1 VTITSSTIYLI
12 ADNAP
17 INAKVNFAT
26 SCVSTASVPTSNV
39 ICASNSPVDEVLGLR
54 KITLLIKKMTGSCL
68 NSDTDDHLALFLV
81 KINLKVTSIFPL
93 CIKYFIQCDELGE
106 ITISGITEKYS
117 DAQQILAVL
126 ASADVFKLFVYGER
140 GFVLTFFLLEKL
152 QMSKKQ
158 YYNALHKLKI
168 LGLLE
173 KTDGLYHHTVSG
185 SILHKQ
191 VVQQLVQLS
200 KHQRDLKIIDV
211 LKKTGQYSDDEIRKF
226 IEQITKDNNNL
237 IPKSTATNNTIINSY
252 EEMVKTIRDRIELA
266 NKEILIATRTSFDE
280 GIAALINS
288 IKLGVKVRILVDE
301 RLISEYHRVYS
312 SSIQK
317 SESLPVNA
325 KHSEERMKVVENP
338 WYHSG
343 VEIERR
349 VGQIPFGLII
359 FDRNEVGIELVDS
372 YNPDKFTAGILVK
385 DSQIGDAM
393 LKLYEKLWYNSHSV

>member
-1 VTITSSTIYLI
+1 
-12 ADNAP
+12 
-17 INAKVNFAT
+17 
-26 SCVSTASVPTSNV
+26 
-39 ICASNSPVDEVLGLR
+39 
-54 KITLLIKKMTGSCL
+54 MTP
-68 NSDTDDHLALFLV
+68 
-81 KINLKVTSIFPL
+81 KVTSIFPS
-93 CIKYFIQCDELGE
+93 CVKYFIKRDELDE
-106 ITISGITEKYS
+106 ITISGIIEKYS

-140 GFVLTFFLLEKL
+140 GFVYSLFLLEKL
-152 QMSKKQ
+152 RMSKKQ

-185 SILHKQ
+185 SILHEQ

-200 KHQRDLKIIDV
+200 KHQRELKIIDV

-237 IPKSTATNNTIINSY
+237 IPKSAAIANNTIIINSH
-252 EEMVKTIRDRIELA
+252 EELVKIIRDRIELA
-266 NKEILIATRTSFDE
+266 NKEILIATRISFDE

-312 SSIQK
+312 SNIQK
-317 SESLPVNA
+317 SNSLSVINA
-325 KHSEERMKVVENP
+325 KHTEERMKVVKNP

-372 YNPDKFTAGILVK
+372 YNPDKFTAGMLVK
-385 DSQIGDAM
+385 DSQIGDAV
-393 LKLYEKLWYNSHSV
+393 LKLYEELWYNSHSV

>member
-1 VTITSSTIYLI
+1 VTGY
-12 ADNAP
+12 
-17 INAKVNFAT
+17 
-26 SCVSTASVPTSNV
+26 
-39 ICASNSPVDEVLGLR
+39 
-54 KITLLIKKMTGSCL
+54 CL
-68 NSDTDDHLALFLV
+68 NSGIDGHYSL
-81 KINLKVTSIFPL
+81 SPGIF
-93 CIKYFIQCDELGE
+93 KYFTYCVESGE
-106 ITISGITEKYS
+106 ITISRITEKYS

-140 GFVLTFFLLEKL
+140 GFVFSLFLLEKL

-185 SILHKQ
+185 SILHEQ

-200 KHQRDLKIIDV
+200 KHQRELKIIDV

-237 IPKSTATNNTIINSY
+237 VPKSAATNNTIINSP
-252 EEMVKTIRDRIELA
+252 EELVKTIRDRIELA
-266 NKEILIATRTSFDE
+266 NKEILIATRISFDE

-312 SSIQK
+312 SNIQK
-317 SESLPVNA
+317 SESLAVINA
-325 KHSEERMKVVENP
+325 KHSEERMKVIENP

-385 DSQIGDAM
+385 DSQIGEAM
-393 LKLYEKLWYNSHSV
+393 LKLYEELWYNSHSV

>member
-1 VTITSSTIYLI
+1 MT
-12 ADNAP
+12 
-17 INAKVNFAT
+17 AKVTLIFP
-26 SCVSTASVPTSNV
+26 SCV
-39 ICASNSPVDEVLGLR
+39 
-54 KITLLIKKMTGSCL
+54 
-68 NSDTDDHLALFLV
+68 
-81 KINLKVTSIFPL
+81 
-93 CIKYFIQCDELGE
+93 KYFIKRDELGE

-140 GFVLTFFLLEKL
+140 GFVFSLFLLEKL
-152 QMSKKQ
+152 RMSKKQ

-185 SILHKQ
+185 SILHEQ

-200 KHQRDLKIIDV
+200 KHQRELKIIDV

-237 IPKSTATNNTIINSY
+237 IPKSAATTNNTIIINSH
-252 EEMVKTIRDRIELA
+252 EELVKIIRDRIELA
-266 NKEILIATRTSFDE
+266 NKEILIATRISFDE

-301 RLISEYHRVYS
+301 RLISEYHRVYY

-317 SESLPVNA
+317 SDSLPVINA
-325 KHSEERMKVVENP
+325 NKHTEERMKVVENP

-372 YNPDKFTAGILVK
+372 YNPDKFTAGMLVK
-385 DSQIGDAM
+385 DSQIGDAV
-393 LKLYEKLWYNSHSV
+393 LKLYEELWYNSHSV

>member
-1 VTITSSTIYLI
+1 M
-12 ADNAP
+12 NP
-17 INAKVNFAT
+17 
-26 SCVSTASVPTSNV
+26 
-39 ICASNSPVDEVLGLR
+39 
-54 KITLLIKKMTGSCL
+54 
-68 NSDTDDHLALFLV
+68 
-81 KINLKVTSIFPL
+81 KVTLVFPL
-93 CIKYFIQCDELGE
+93 CVKYFIQWDELGE

-140 GFVLTFFLLEKL
+140 GFVFSLFLLEKL

-185 SILHKQ
+185 SILHEQ
-191 VVQQLVQLS
+191 VIQQLVQLS
-200 KHQRDLKIIDV
+200 KHQRELKIIDV

-226 IEQITKDNNNL
+226 IEQITKDNNNNL
-237 IPKSTATNNTIINSY
+237 IPKSAATANNTIIINSP
-252 EEMVKTIRDRIELA
+252 EELVKTIRDRIELA
-266 NKEILIATRTSFDE
+266 NKEILIATRITFDE

-301 RLISEYHRVYS
+301 RLISEYHKVYY

-317 SESLPVNA
+317 SDSLPVINA

-372 YNPDKFTAGILVK
+372 YNPHKFTAGILVK
-385 DSQIGDAM
+385 DSQIGDAA
-393 LKLYEKLWYNSHSV
+393 LKLYEELWYNSHSV

>member
-1 VTITSSTIYLI
+1 M
-12 ADNAP
+12 
-17 INAKVNFAT
+17 
-26 SCVSTASVPTSNV
+26 
-39 ICASNSPVDEVLGLR
+39 NS
-54 KITLLIKKMTGSCL
+54 
-68 NSDTDDHLALFLV
+68 
-81 KINLKVTSIFPL
+81 KVTLIFPL
-93 CIKYFIQCDELGE
+93 CVKYFIKRDELGE

-117 DAQQILAVL
+117 DAQQILSVL

-140 GFVLTFFLLEKL
+140 GFVFSLFLLEKL

-185 SILHKQ
+185 SILHEQ

-200 KHQRDLKIIDV
+200 KHQRELKIIDV

-237 IPKSTATNNTIINSY
+237 IPKSAATANNTIIINSH
-252 EEMVKTIRDRIELA
+252 EELVKTIRDRIELA
-266 NKEILIATRTSFDE
+266 NKEILIATRISFDE

-312 SSIQK
+312 SNIQK
-317 SESLPVNA
+317 SDSLPVINA

-372 YNPDKFTAGILVK
+372 YNPNKFTAGMLVK

-393 LKLYEKLWYNSHSV
+393 LKLYEELWYNSHSV

>member
-1 VTITSSTIYLI
+1 
-12 ADNAP
+12 
-17 INAKVNFAT
+17 
-26 SCVSTASVPTSNV
+26 
-39 ICASNSPVDEVLGLR
+39 
-54 KITLLIKKMTGSCL
+54 M
-68 NSDTDDHLALFLV
+68 
-81 KINLKVTSIFPL
+81 KVTLAYPL
-93 CIKYFIQCDELGE
+93 SIKYFIQCDELGE
-106 ITISGITEKYS
+106 ITISGIIEKYS

-126 ASADVFKLFVYGER
+126 ASSDVFKLFVYAER
-140 GFVLTFFLLEKL
+140 GYVFSLFLLEKL
-152 QMSKKQ
+152 RMSKKQ

-173 KTDGLYHHTVSG
+173 KTDGLYHHTVAG

-200 KHQRDLKIIDV
+200 KHQRELKIIDD
-211 LKKTGQYSDDEIRKF
+211 LKKTGQYSDDEIKKF
-226 IEQITKDNNNL
+226 IDLITKDNNNNL
-237 IPKSTATNNTIINSY
+237 IPKSAAAANNTIINSH

-266 NKEILIATRTSFDE
+266 NNEILIATRITFDE

-288 IKLGVKVRILVDE
+288 IKLGVKVRIVVDE
-301 RLISEYHRVYS
+301 RLISEYHKVYY

-317 SESLPVNA
+317 SDSLPVINA

-385 DSQIGDAM
+385 DSQIGEEM
-393 LKLYEKLWYNSHSV
+393 LKLYEELWYNSHSV

>member
-1 VTITSSTIYLI
+1 M
-12 ADNAP
+12 
-17 INAKVNFAT
+17 
-26 SCVSTASVPTSNV
+26 
-39 ICASNSPVDEVLGLR
+39 R
-54 KITLLIKKMTGSCL
+54 HCL
-68 NSDTDDHLALFLV
+68 NSDIGGHLHPFLV
-81 KINLKVTSIFPL
+81 IIYTKVTLICPL
-93 CIKYFIQCDELGE
+93 CVKYFIQCDELGE
-106 ITISGITEKYS
+106 ITISGIAEKYS
-117 DAQQILAVL
+117 DAQQILSVL
-126 ASADVFKLFVYGER
+126 ASADAFKLFVYAER
-140 GFVLTFFLLEKL
+140 GFVFSLFLLEKL

-191 VVQQLVQLS
+191 VVQQLVQVS
-200 KHQRDLKIIDV
+200 KRQRELKIIDV
-211 LKKTGQYSDDEIRKF
+211 LKKTGEYSDDEIRKF
-226 IEQITKDNNNL
+226 IEEITKDNNL
-237 IPKSTATNNTIINSY
+237 IPKSAAANNTIINSH
-252 EEMVKTIRDRIELA
+252 EEMVKIIRDRIELA
-266 NKEILIATRTSFDE
+266 NNEILIATRISFDE
-280 GIAALINS
+280 AIAALINS

-301 RLISEYHRVYS
+301 RLISEYHRVYYS
-312 SSIQK
+312 NIQK
-317 SESLPVNA
+317 SDSLPVIA

-393 LKLYEKLWYNSHSV
+393 LKLYEELWCNSHSV

>member
-1 VTITSSTIYLI
+1 MNPKVTLI
-12 ADNAP
+12 FP
-17 INAKVNFAT
+17 
-26 SCVSTASVPTSNV
+26 SCV
-39 ICASNSPVDEVLGLR
+39 
-54 KITLLIKKMTGSCL
+54 
-68 NSDTDDHLALFLV
+68 
-81 KINLKVTSIFPL
+81 
-93 CIKYFIQCDELGE
+93 KYFIKRDELGE

-140 GFVLTFFLLEKL
+140 GFVFSLFLLEKL
-152 QMSKKQ
+152 RMSKKQ

-185 SILHKQ
+185 TILHEQ

-200 KHQRDLKIIDV
+200 KHQRELKIIDV

-237 IPKSTATNNTIINSY
+237 IPKSAATANNTIINSH
-252 EEMVKTIRDRIELA
+252 EELVKIIRDRIELA
-266 NKEILIATRTSFDE
+266 NKEILIATRISFDE

-312 SSIQK
+312 SNIQK
-317 SESLPVNA
+317 SNSLPVINA
-325 KHSEERMKVVENP
+325 KHTEERMKVVENP

-349 VGQIPFGLII
+349 EGQIPFGLII

-372 YNPDKFTAGILVK
+372 YNPDKFTAGMLVK
-385 DSQIGDAM
+385 DSQIGDAV
-393 LKLYEKLWYNSHSV
+393 LKLYEELWHNSHSV

>member
-1 VTITSSTIYLI
+1 MNQKVPLI
-12 ADNAP
+12 
-17 INAKVNFAT
+17 
-26 SCVSTASVPTSNV
+26 
-39 ICASNSPVDEVLGLR
+39 L
-54 KITLLIKKMTGSCL
+54 
-68 NSDTDDHLALFLV
+68 
-81 KINLKVTSIFPL
+81 PL
-93 CIKYFIQCDELGE
+93 CVKYFIHCDESGE

-126 ASADVFKLFVYGER
+126 ASADAFKLFEYAER
-140 GFVLTFFLLEKL
+140 GFVFSLFLLEKL

-200 KHQRDLKIIDV
+200 KHQRELKIIDV

-226 IEQITKDNNNL
+226 IEHITKDDNNNL
-237 IPKSTATNNTIINSY
+237 VPKSAAANNITINSP
-252 EEMVKTIRDRIELA
+252 EELVKTIRDRIELA
-266 NKEILIATRTSFDE
+266 NKEILIATRISFDE

-301 RLISEYHRVYS
+301 RLISEYHRVYYS
-312 SSIQK
+312 NIQK
-317 SESLPVNA
+317 SDSLPVINA
-325 KHSEERMKVVENP
+325 NKHTQERMKVVENP

-385 DSQIGDAM
+385 DSQIGEAM
-393 LKLYEKLWYNSHSV
+393 LKLYEELWYNSHSV

>member
-1 VTITSSTIYLI
+1 
-12 ADNAP
+12 
-17 INAKVNFAT
+17 
-26 SCVSTASVPTSNV
+26 
-39 ICASNSPVDEVLGLR
+39 
-54 KITLLIKKMTGSCL
+54 
-68 NSDTDDHLALFLV
+68 
-81 KINLKVTSIFPL
+81 
-93 CIKYFIQCDELGE
+93 
-106 ITISGITEKYS
+106 
-117 DAQQILAVL
+117 
-126 ASADVFKLFVYGER
+126 
-140 GFVLTFFLLEKL
+140 
-152 QMSKKQ
+152 MSKKQ

-393 LKLYEKLWYNSHSV
+393 LKLYEKWWYNSHSVSPDNLTC

>member
-1 VTITSSTIYLI
+1 M
-12 ADNAP
+12 
-17 INAKVNFAT
+17 
-26 SCVSTASVPTSNV
+26 
-39 ICASNSPVDEVLGLR
+39 SP
-54 KITLLIKKMTGSCL
+54 
-68 NSDTDDHLALFLV
+68 FLV
-81 KINLKVTSIFPL
+81 MMTTKVTLIFPP
-93 CIKYFIQCDELGE
+93 CVKYFIKRDELGE

-140 GFVLTFFLLEKL
+140 GFVFSLFLLEKL

-173 KTDGLYHHTVSG
+173 KTDGLYHHTFSG
-185 SILHKQ
+185 SILHEQ

-200 KHQRDLKIIDV
+200 KHQRELKIIDV

-226 IEQITKDNNNL
+226 IEQITKDNNNF
-237 IPKSTATNNTIINSY
+237 IPKSAATANNTIIINSP
-252 EEMVKTIRDRIELA
+252 EELVKTIRDRIELA
-266 NKEILIATRTSFDE
+266 NKEILIATRISFDE

-301 RLISEYHRVYS
+301 RLIAQYHKVYY

-317 SESLPVNA
+317 SDSLPVINA
-325 KHSEERMKVVENP
+325 NKHSEERMKVVENP

-372 YNPDKFTAGILVK
+372 HNPDKFTAGMLVK

-393 LKLYEKLWYNSHSV
+393 LKLYEELWYNSHSV

>member
-1 VTITSSTIYLI
+1 M
-12 ADNAP
+12 NP
-17 INAKVNFAT
+17 
-26 SCVSTASVPTSNV
+26 
-39 ICASNSPVDEVLGLR
+39 
-54 KITLLIKKMTGSCL
+54 
-68 NSDTDDHLALFLV
+68 
-81 KINLKVTSIFPL
+81 KVTLIFPL
-93 CIKYFIQCDELGE
+93 CVKYFIKRDELGE

-117 DAQQILAVL
+117 DAQQILSVL
-126 ASADVFKLFVYGER
+126 ASVDVFKLFVYGER
-140 GFVLTFFLLEKL
+140 GFVFSLFLLEKL

-185 SILHKQ
+185 SILHEQ
-191 VVQQLVQLS
+191 VIQQLVQLS
-200 KHQRDLKIIDV
+200 KHQRELKIIDV

-237 IPKSTATNNTIINSY
+237 IPKSAAAANNTIIINSQ
-252 EEMVKTIRDRIELA
+252 EDMVKTIRDRIELA
-266 NKEILIATRTSFDE
+266 NKEILIATRISFDE

-312 SSIQK
+312 SSNIQK
-317 SESLPVNA
+317 SDSLPVINA

-372 YNPDKFTAGILVK
+372 YNPDKFTAGMLVK

-393 LKLYEKLWYNSHSV
+393 LKLYEELWYNSHSVWDTDFPMNYLMCASITYNTAYQFWPPQFSFCITNSSSSLYFEGFSV

>member
-1 VTITSSTIYLI
+1 LS
-12 ADNAP
+12 
-17 INAKVNFAT
+17 
-26 SCVSTASVPTSNV
+26 
-39 ICASNSPVDEVLGLR
+39 
-54 KITLLIKKMTGSCL
+54 
-68 NSDTDDHLALFLV
+68 
-81 KINLKVTSIFPL
+81 
-93 CIKYFIQCDELGE
+93 
-106 ITISGITEKYS
+106 
-117 DAQQILAVL
+117 
-126 ASADVFKLFVYGER
+126 
-140 GFVLTFFLLEKL
+140 FFLLEKL
-152 QMSKKQ
+152 GMSKKQ
-158 YYNALHKLKI
+158 YYKALHKLKI

-200 KHQRDLKIIDV
+200 KHQRELKIIDV

-237 IPKSTATNNTIINSY
+237 IPKSAAANNIIINSH
-252 EEMVKTIRDRIELA
+252 EEMVKIIREKIELA
-266 NKEILIATRTSFDE
+266 NNEILIATRISFDE
-280 GIAALINS
+280 GIVALINS

-301 RLISEYHRVYS
+301 RLIAEYHRIYS
-312 SSIQK
+312 YNIQK
-317 SESLPVNA
+317 SESLPFIA

-385 DSQIGDAM
+385 DNQIGEAM
-393 LKLYEKLWYNSHSV
+393 LKLYEELWHNSHSV

>member
-1 VTITSSTIYLI
+1 MT
-12 ADNAP
+12 
-17 INAKVNFAT
+17 AKVTLIFP
-26 SCVSTASVPTSNV
+26 SCV
-39 ICASNSPVDEVLGLR
+39 
-54 KITLLIKKMTGSCL
+54 
-68 NSDTDDHLALFLV
+68 
-81 KINLKVTSIFPL
+81 
-93 CIKYFIQCDELGE
+93 KYFIKRDELGE

-140 GFVLTFFLLEKL
+140 GFVFSLFLLEKL
-152 QMSKKQ
+152 RMSKKQ

-185 SILHKQ
+185 SILHEK

-200 KHQRDLKIIDV
+200 KHQRELKIIDV

-237 IPKSTATNNTIINSY
+237 VPKSAAANNNNTIIINSQ
-252 EEMVKTIRDRIELA
+252 EELVKTIRDRIELA
-266 NKEILIATRTSFDE
+266 NKEILIATRISFDE

-301 RLISEYHRVYS
+301 RLISEYHRVYY

-317 SESLPVNA
+317 SDSLPVINA
-325 KHSEERMKVVENP
+325 NKHTEERMKVVENP

-372 YNPDKFTAGILVK
+372 YNPDKFTAGMLVK
-385 DSQIGDAM
+385 DSQIGDAV
-393 LKLYEKLWYNSHSV
+393 LKLYEELWHNSHSV

>member
-1 VTITSSTIYLI
+1 MDIFTVFGNNEPESYLG
-12 ADNAP
+12 
-17 INAKVNFAT
+17 F
-26 SCVSTASVPTSNV
+26 PTSV
-39 ICASNSPVDEVLGLR
+39 
-54 KITLLIKKMTGSCL
+54 
-68 NSDTDDHLALFLV
+68 
-81 KINLKVTSIFPL
+81 
-93 CIKYFIQCDELGE
+93 KYFIQWDELGE

-140 GFVLTFFLLEKL
+140 GFVFSLFLLEKL

-185 SILHKQ
+185 SILHEQ

-200 KHQRDLKIIDV
+200 KHQRELKIIDV

-237 IPKSTATNNTIINSY
+237 IPKSAATANNTIIINSH
-252 EEMVKTIRDRIELA
+252 EELVKTIRDRIELA
-266 NKEILIATRTSFDE
+266 NKEILIATRISFDE

-312 SSIQK
+312 SSNIQK
-317 SESLPVNA
+317 SDSLPVINA

-372 YNPDKFTAGILVK
+372 YNPDKFTAGMLVK

-393 LKLYEKLWYNSHSV
+393 LKLYEELWYNSHSV